1 MWACEKRRRVAGV
14 ENDGIREIGK
24 SIHCFKD
31 LFSDDQDSR
40 MFCDRSFF
48 FFFFPSLFLLLLE
61 KLLFGKGGR
70 NFKVF

>member
-48 FFFFPSLFLLLLE
+48 FLFSLF
-61 KLLFGKGGR
+61 
-70 NFKVF
+70 VFIVT

>member
-31 LFSDDQDSR
+31 LFSDSR

-48 FFFFPSLFLLLLE
+48 FFLPLF
-61 KLLFGKGGR
+61 
-70 NFKVF
+70 VFIVT

>member
-31 LFSDDQDSR
+31 LFSDSR
-40 MFCDRSFF
+40 MFCDRSSPPP
-48 FFFFPSLFLLLLE
+48 PSLFLLLLE
-61 KLLFGKGGR
+61 KLLFGR
-70 NFKVF
+70 EEF

>member
-48 FFFFPSLFLLLLE
+48 FSFFPLCFYCYLRNCFL
-61 KLLFGKGGR
+61 GRGGEE
-70 NFKVF
+70 F